1 MIIIRYRIKSSIF
14 QAQLTDF
21 IGQKSVEQYDM
32 SIPKDYRV
40 ARKKFRWIWIHPT
53 WGKRSAPSKNPM
65 PKSQKKIQKFIK
77 WVYLLFARGRILKS
91 IPSNS

>member
-32 SIPKDYRV
+32 SIPKDYRG
-40 ARKKFRWIWIHPT
+40 ARKKFRWI
-53 WGKRSAPSKNPM
+53 
-65 PKSQKKIQKFIK
+65 
-77 WVYLLFARGRILKS
+77 
-91 IPSNS
+91 